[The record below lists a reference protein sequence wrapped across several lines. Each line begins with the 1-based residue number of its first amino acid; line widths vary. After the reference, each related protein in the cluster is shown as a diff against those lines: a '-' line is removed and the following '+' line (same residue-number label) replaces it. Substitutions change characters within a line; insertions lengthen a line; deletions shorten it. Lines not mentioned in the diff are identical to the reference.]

1 MTRTTRG
8 VRVSVGGDAA
18 ALTDAADALGEAD
31 VNILG
36 FSVHGPEGVAY
47 LVPEDADKSLDA
59 LEEAGVDA
67 KPVDVVMATLPN
79 RPGELGRASRELVDA
94 GVNVHATF
102 PAVSPA
108 SPDVRVAVVCE
119 DPSRAGK
126 ALESLEPSDDRVE

>member
-8 VRVSVGGDAA
+8 VRVTVGGDAA
-18 ALTDAADALGEAD
+18 ALTEAADALGDAD

-36 FSVHGPEGVAY
+36 FSVHGPEGTAY

-59 LEEAGVDA
+59 LADAGVTA
-67 KPVDVVMATLPN
+67 EPVDVVMATLPN

-94 GVNVHATF
+94 GVTVHATF

-119 DPSRAGK
+119 DASRAGK
-126 ALESLEPSDDRVE
+126 ALEGLEPSEGPAE